1 MYSKGVNSWFLAKT
15 GHFSPSF
22 FFLGNIGQENFFCD
36 VLERKNAF
44 LGYKNKKLKKSKNC
58 HFSKGV
64 NPWFW
69 PNNGHFSNFFLLGK
83 IDQENVFYDI
93 LERKNALLGYK
104 KKKLKKSKIDIFPK
118 GLTNRFGPKMAI
130 FWTSF
135 FLGTR
140 SQENVFYDILERKN
154 AFLGFKNKTF
164 KKSKRWHFSIGVNP
178 WFRSKNGH
186 FSNFFFLGNIGQ
198 EDVFYDILERKN
210 AFLGYKHKSFKKSK
224 NSHFFKGVNSWFWS
238 KNGHFFYFFSGGN
251 ICQHFV
257 NFFFLGKIGQENVF
271 YDILERKNAF
281 LAYKNKKFKKPKNC
295 HYCKVVNPWFL

>member
-1 MYSKGVNSWFLAKT
+1 MCSPTCIPRELTRGFRPKLAIFL
-15 GHFSPSF
+15 PL
-22 FFLGNIGQENFFCD
+22 FFLGNIGKENFFCD

-83 IDQENVFYDI
+83 IDQENVFYNI

-118 GLTNRFGPKMAI
+118 GLTHRFVPKMAI
-130 FWTSF
+130 FSTSF
-135 FLGTR
+135 FLGNI
-140 SQENVFYDILERKN
+140 SQENVFYDILERKH
-154 AFLGFKNKTF
+154 AFLGYKNKTF
-164 KKSKRWHFSIGVNP
+164 KKSKSWHFSIGVNP

-198 EDVFYDILERKN
+198 EDVYYDILERKN
-210 AFLGYKHKSFKKSK
+210 
-224 NSHFFKGVNSWFWS
+224 V
-238 KNGHFFYFFSGGN
+238 
-251 ICQHFV
+251 
-257 NFFFLGKIGQENVF
+257 
-271 YDILERKNAF
+271 F
-281 LAYKNKKFKKPKNC
+281 LAYKNKKF
-295 HYCKVVNPWFL
+295 